1 MIICTAVA
9 HPTKPSDCTF
19 VVDLIKSVGD
29 LIRSVENLI
38 KSVENLIKSV
48 ENLIRL
54 DFFRVVDQLL
64 PQLSPQLV
72 DPLRVAGHLVQVRF
86 RLIWI

>member
-29 LIRSVENLI
+29 LIR
-38 KSVENLIKSV
+38 SVENLIKSV

>member
-29 LIRSVENLI
+29 LIR
-38 KSVENLIKSV
+38 SVENLIKSV

-72 DPLRVAGHLVQVRF
+72 DPLRVAGHLVQV
-86 RLIWI
+86 